1 MGFMAGEKGSI
12 GKLQGLGLGIT
23 GIVVSSILIP
33 DYAEADSA
41 YVDYTDDAGYGDWP
55 DHTWEDDYTDHIAD
69 YLDDGHYNDIHT
81 YDDESDPDYSD
92 HDDDHS
98 DHTDWDNVP
107 PQVRIE
113 VE

>member
-1 MGFMAGEKGSI
+1 MAGEKGSI

-23 GIVVSSILIP
+23 GIVVSSLLIP
-33 DYAEADSA
+33 DYAKADWA
-41 YVDYTDDAGYGDWP
+41 KIDYTDEAGHGNWTDYNWD
-55 DHTWEDDYTDHIAD
+55 DDESHIISDKEED
-69 YLDDGHYNDIHT
+69 GNYNDIRT
-81 YDDESDPDYSD
+81 YNDEPDPDYSD